1 MKIFLKEYTLA
12 LHLVEID
19 ADPEIPDPAKRKM
32 MLIYLIPDP

>member
-12 LHLVEID
+12 LQLVEID
-19 ADPEIPDPAKRKM
+19 ADPDPAKRKM